1 MITDILIAE
10 IGSTTTKVNCF
21 DRLGTSKPLF
31 LGQGISRTTAD
42 EGDVG
47 KGLEKALENLK
58 KKLGITSLSCRRFY
72 ASSSAAGGLRMSV
85 HGLVK
90 DMTVRAAKEAALGAG
105 ANISMITAG
114 ILKERDLEKLKLL
127 KPNIIMIS
135 GGVDS
140 GDTET
145 ALNNSE
151 KISYF
156 LKKNSMAIPVMY
168 AGNSDIQDEVK
179 DIFLSR
185 NLDITIVDNVY
196 PEIDLLAVEPARKV
210 IQDLFELNIIHAPG
224 MKSIRNFIDGDILPT
239 PGAVMLA
246 AKITAEK
253 MGNILVFDVGGAT
266 TDIHSVT
273 DGSGLYSSEAVYP
286 EPDAK
291 RTVEGDLG
299 IYVNRSNI
307 LELAGE
313 SEISRGAGCGR
324 KRAAELVAELN
335 YIPSDMEQERL
346 AAELSFVA
354 VKTGLERHAGKLK
367 NIYSIHG
374 KQTVAEGKDLSSVGT
389 VIGTGGALSRLPE
402 GREILERL
410 IRKKIKNR
418 MVPDESAEIII
429 DRNYIMASLGVLSKK
444 HPEDAL
450 KLLMDNF
457 RKESE

>member
-1 MITDILIAE
+1 
-10 IGSTTTKVNCF
+10 
-21 DRLGTSKPLF
+21 
-31 LGQGISRTTAD
+31 
-42 EGDVG
+42 
-47 KGLEKALENLK
+47 
-58 KKLGITSLSCRRFY
+58 
-72 ASSSAAGGLRMSV
+72 
-85 HGLVK
+85 
-90 DMTVRAAKEAALGAG
+90 
-105 ANISMITAG
+105 
-114 ILKERDLEKLKLL
+114 
-127 KPNIIMIS
+127 
-135 GGVDS
+135 
-140 GDTET
+140 
-145 ALNNSE
+145 
-151 KISYF
+151 
-156 LKKNSMAIPVMY
+156 
-168 AGNSDIQDEVK
+168 
-179 DIFLSR
+179 
-185 NLDITIVDNVY
+185 
-196 PEIDLLAVEPARKV
+196 
-210 IQDLFELNIIHAPG
+210 
-224 MKSIRNFIDGDILPT
+224 
-239 PGAVMLA
+239 
-246 AKITAEK
+246 

-313 SEISRGAGCGR
+313 SEISRGAGCD
-324 KRAAELVAELN
+324 KKHTAELVSGLN
-335 YIPSDMEQERL
+335 YIPSDIYQERL
-346 AAELSFVA
+346 SAELSFVA

-374 KQTVAEGKDLSSVGT
+374 KQIVAEGKDLSSVGT